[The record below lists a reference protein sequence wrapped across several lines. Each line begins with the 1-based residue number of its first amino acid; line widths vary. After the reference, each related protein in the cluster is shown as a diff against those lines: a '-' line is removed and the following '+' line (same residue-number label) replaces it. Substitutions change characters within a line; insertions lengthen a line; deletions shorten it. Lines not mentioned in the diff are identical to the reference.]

1 VSRSGEFSLI
11 GLAASDPSSAIDAA
25 AAALKGDGARVGDP
39 RPVASRRFHAI
50 TCPIAGSRSSA
61 WQEMTRSLRPL
72 QARLGVDLAVVPSD
86 PERRAPKVLVMDMDS
101 TLVQSEGIDEL
112 AKEAGVGEQVSA
124 ITRRAMNGELDFR
137 GALKERVGL
146 LRGLSAEA
154 LSTVHARTYP
164 TPGAE
169 ILLDT
174 LRKVGCALA
183 VVSGGFDYF
192 TERLKNRLGLDH
204 ALANRLEVEGG
215 RLTGRLV
222 GDIVDGTRKAAM
234 VEELARVYG
243 VALDR
248 VVAIGDGANDL
259 PMLGRA
265 GLGVAFCAKPTVREA
280 APVTVSVK
288 DLSAVLCFLG
298 YDEREFAHEAKDH
311 R

>member
-1 VSRSGEFSLI
+1 
-11 GLAASDPSSAIDAA
+11 
-25 AAALKGDGARVGDP
+25 
-39 RPVASRRFHAI
+39 
-50 TCPIAGSRSSA
+50 
-61 WQEMTRSLRPL
+61 M
-72 QARLGVDLAVVPSD
+72 
-86 PERRAPKVLVMDMDS
+86 PKVLVMDMDS

-112 AKEAGVGEQVSA
+112 AKEAGVGEQVAA

-146 LRGLSAEA
+146 LTGLSADA
-154 LSTVHARTYP
+154 LATVHARTHP

-169 ILLDT
+169 ILLNT
-174 LRKVGCALA
+174 LRKVGCASA

-192 TERLKNRLGLDH
+192 TDRLKTRLGLDH
-204 ALANRLEVEGG
+204 TLANRLEIDGG

-222 GDIVDGTRKAAM
+222 GDIVDGARKAAM
-234 VEELARVYG
+234 IDELANAYG
-243 VALDR
+243 VSRDR

-265 GLGVAFCAKPTVREA
+265 GLGVAFCAKPAVREA

-298 YDEREFAHEAKDH
+298 YDEQEFTP
-311 R
+311 

>member
-1 VSRSGEFSLI
+1 
-11 GLAASDPSSAIDAA
+11 LAAADPSSAIDAA
-25 AAALKGDGARVGDP
+25 SAALRADGARVGD
-39 RPVASRRFHAI
+39 RRSVATRRFHAI
-50 TCPIAGSRSSA
+50 TCEVTAAAS
-61 WQEMTRSLRPL
+61 TRWRDLTLALRPL
-72 QARLGVDLAVVPSD
+72 QARLGVDLAVVPCD
-86 PERRAPKVLVMDMDS
+86 AARRSPKVLVLDMDS

-112 AKEAGVGEQVSA
+112 AKEAGVGEQVAA

-146 LRGLSAEA
+146 LRGLSADA
-154 LSTVHARTYP
+154 LATVHARTHP

-174 LRKVGCALA
+174 LRKVGCSLA

-192 TERLKNRLGLDH
+192 TERLKSRLGLDH
-204 ALANRLEVEGG
+204 ALANRLEVQDG
-215 RLTGRLV
+215 RLTGCLV

-234 VEELARVYG
+234 VEELARAYG
-243 VALDR
+243 VGLDR

-265 GLGVAFCAKPTVREA
+265 GLGVAFCAKPAVRES
-280 APVTVSVK
+280 APVTVSLK

-298 YDEREFAHEAKDH
+298 YEEREFAHEAQN
-311 R
+311 RC

>member
-1 VSRSGEFSLI
+1 LSRSDAFVLTA
-11 GLAASDPSSAIDAA
+11 LAAADPAPAMAA
-25 AAALKGDGARVGDP
+25 ASAALRHDGARVGDW
-39 RPVASRRFHAI
+39 RSIANRRFHSM
-50 TCPIAGSRSSA
+50 TCDVTTSGPKEWRDL
-61 WQEMTRSLRPL
+61 TRALRPL
-72 QARLGVDLAVVPSD
+72 QARLGVDLAVIPSAPD
-86 PERRAPKVLVMDMDS
+86 RRAPKVLVMDMDS

-112 AKEAGVGEQVSA
+112 AKEAGVGEQVAA

-146 LRGLSAEA
+146 LRGLSADA
-154 LSTVHARTYP
+154 LATVHARTHP

-169 ILLDT
+169 ILLNT
-174 LRKVGCALA
+174 LRKVGCASA

-192 TERLKNRLGLDH
+192 TERLKGRLGLDH
-204 ALANRLEVEGG
+204 VLANRLEVENG

-222 GDIVDGTRKAAM
+222 GDIVDGTRKAGM
-234 VEELARVYG
+234 VDELARAYG
-243 VALDR
+243 VGLDR

-265 GLGVAFCAKPTVREA
+265 GFGVAFCAKPAVREA

-298 YDEREFAHEAKDH
+298 YTEEEFAP
-311 R
+311 